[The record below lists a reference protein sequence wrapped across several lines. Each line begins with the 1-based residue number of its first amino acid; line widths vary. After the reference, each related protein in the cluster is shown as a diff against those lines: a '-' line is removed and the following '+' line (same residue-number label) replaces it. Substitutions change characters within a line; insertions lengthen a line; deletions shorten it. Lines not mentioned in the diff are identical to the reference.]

1 MRASSSEQI
10 VHLRHENGV
19 LGPGGVGSKE
29 RSHPRRTFF
38 PGGSSEVK
46 IGRRERTIIV
56 EPIRVPVPPREDP
69 TPEETPQPG
78 EQPIRD
84 PKREPAPA

>member
-1 MRASSSEQI
+1 M
-10 VHLRHENGV
+10 
-19 LGPGGVGSKE
+19 
-29 RSHPRRTFF
+29 
-38 PGGSSEVK
+38 K

-78 EQPIRD
+78 GQPIRD
-84 PKREPAPA
+84 PTRELAPA